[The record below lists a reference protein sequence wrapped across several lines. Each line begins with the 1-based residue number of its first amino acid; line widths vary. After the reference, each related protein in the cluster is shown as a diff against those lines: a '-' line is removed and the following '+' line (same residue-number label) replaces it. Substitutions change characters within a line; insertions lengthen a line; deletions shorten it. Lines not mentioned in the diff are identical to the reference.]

1 MKFASKLLVFSL
13 LSASMWLISSCT
25 QPHFI
30 NLTSKN
36 ISQNPS
42 GIYTLQ
48 TELDVQDRGI
58 SNETLEVFA
67 VVGGERLPMIQDD
80 LNPALWSC
88 DYKLPGGFDE
98 ATYYFEAEYTKKSD
112 SGQVNVRRV
121 TSELQV
127 FRLENRYV
135 GNLGA
140 YRGPVG
146 SEIAVQGRGFT
157 KYDQIKVGETETTTQ
172 YMSENELRFTVPP
185 LPSGLD
191 YSVKLAGGAHGSLEI
206 GTFRIDESKL
216 GVVPTNLEIQSGDT
230 ATLLFKI
237 DYEAPAGGVVVDV
250 KTNVPLSVIM
260 PEALIAEGDK
270 TVNIPI
276 KGGQPGEGKLVITA
290 AGFEGAEIPIK
301 VF

>member
-1 MKFASKLLVFSL
+1 MKYAPKLLIFSL
-13 LSASMWLISSCT
+13 LSATLLIITGCK

-30 NLTSKN
+30 NLTSQN

-67 VVGGERLPMIQDD
+67 VVGGEKLPMIQDD
-80 LNPALWSC
+80 LNPALWSV

-98 ATYYFEAEYTKKSD
+98 ATYYFEAEYTKTSD
-112 SGQVNVRRV
+112 AGQVNVRRV
-121 TSELQV
+121 TSDLQV

-135 GNLGA
+135 GNLGS

-157 KYDQIKVGETETTTQ
+157 KYDKINVGETDTTTK
-172 YMSENELRFTVPP
+172 YMSENELRFVVPP
-185 LPSGLD
+185 LPSGIE
-191 YSVKLAGGAHGSLEI
+191 YSVKLIGGAHGSLEI
-206 GTFRIDESKL
+206 GNFRIDESKL
-216 GVVPTNLEIQSGDT
+216 GVVPTTLEIQSGDT
-230 ATLLFKI
+230 VTLLFKI
-237 DYEAPAGGVVVDV
+237 DYEAPAGGVPVDV

-260 PEALIAEGDK
+260 PEALISEGDK
-270 TVNIPI
+270 TVNIPV
-276 KGGQPGEGKLVITA
+276 KGGQPGEGKLVISA
-290 AGFEGAEIPIK
+290 DGFEGTEIPIK

>member
-1 MKFASKLLVFSL
+1 MK
-13 LSASMWLISSCT
+13 
-25 QPHFI
+25 
-30 NLTSKN
+30 
-36 ISQNPS
+36 
-42 GIYTLQ
+42 
-48 TELDVQDRGI
+48 
-58 SNETLEVFA
+58 LEVFA

-80 LNPALWSC
+80 LNPARVVITN
-88 DYKLPGGFDE
+88 YGGFDE
-98 ATYYFEAEYTKKSD
+98 ATYYFEAEYTKTSD
-112 SGQVNVRRV
+112 AGQVNVRRV

-216 GVVPTNLEIQSGDT
+216 GVVPTNLEIRVRDT

-276 KGGQPGEGKLVITA
+276 KEASLVKENSLSLQPGL
-290 AGFEGAEIPIK
+290 K
-301 VF
+301 VRKYQSRFS

>member
-98 ATYYFEAEYTKKSD
+98 ATYYFEAEYTKTSD
-112 SGQVNVRRV
+112 AGQVNVRRV

-140 YRGPVG
+140 YRGVTQLARKLPCRGVG
-146 SEIAVQGRGFT
+146 
-157 KYDQIKVGETETTTQ
+157 
-172 YMSENELRFTVPP
+172 
-185 LPSGLD
+185 LPSM
-191 YSVKLAGGAHGSLEI
+191 
-206 GTFRIDESKL
+206 TRSK
-216 GVVPTNLEIQSGDT
+216 S
-230 ATLLFKI
+230 
-237 DYEAPAGGVVVDV
+237 
-250 KTNVPLSVIM
+250 
-260 PEALIAEGDK
+260 
-270 TVNIPI
+270 
-276 KGGQPGEGKLVITA
+276 GKLRPPPSICQKMNCGSPFPRCHRA
-290 AGFEGAEIPIK
+290 
-301 VF
+301 